1 MSMYAKYKNIFGF
14 NHMNTENFID
24 YYMARLNNLYLMRLN
39 TNRNTSP
46 MSQKIYRYLKI
57 NNRCSKKHLV
67 HNELIQTVQKSRLAT
82 NARNKEIQN
91 IIMNTHMNTH
101 MNTYMDTP
109 INMPNPLKS
118 LICEYLMHTDYDG
131 YQEPIAI
138 FYNI

>member
-1 MSMYAKYKNIFGF
+1 MAMYAKYKNIFGF

-67 HNELIQTVQKSRLAT
+67 HNELIQTIQKSRLAT

-91 IIMNTHMNTH
+91 IIMNTHMNASII
-101 MNTYMDTP
+101 NTTM
-109 INMPNPLKS
+109 NMPNPLKS
-118 LICEYLMHTDYDG
+118 LICEYLMHTDYDC
-131 YQEPIAI
+131 Y
-138 FYNI
+138 